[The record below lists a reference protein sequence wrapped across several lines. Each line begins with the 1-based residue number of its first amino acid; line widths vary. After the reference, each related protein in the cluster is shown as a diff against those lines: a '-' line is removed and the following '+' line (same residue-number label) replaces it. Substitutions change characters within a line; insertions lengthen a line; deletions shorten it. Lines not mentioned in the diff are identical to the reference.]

1 MGKYQYY
8 PYLSIVDGGETRFH
22 SVKNG
27 LALVKT
33 PALVGVHDGV
43 RPFVAREV
51 IARCYDLAAE
61 KKAVIPVIGV
71 VETVRRMEGESSVT
85 VGRDDYL
92 SLIHISCV

>member
-1 MGKYQYY
+1 M
-8 PYLSIVDGGETRFH
+8 PLHDGGETRFH

-85 VGRDDYL
+85 VGRMIIDWCRL
-92 SLIHISCV
+92 PRFLMRNC